1 MVKRSKVIIQ
11 QLKTI
16 QKNPH
21 IADRKWAIIEHPK
34 ISHKLFKTT
43 RQVEKIS
50 PVCAGKYSNSPLC
63 GETKTFLD
71 KQNEK
76 KKQTN
81 KQTKKKDLTQ
91 VLIMFKSWV
100 LLILNYNLK
109 TMNLQLKMS

>member
-1 MVKRSKVIIQ
+1 MLKSIIILISREKNTKLVKRSKVITQ

-21 IADRKWAIIEHPK
+21 IADRKWAIIEHLK

-50 PVCAGKYSNSPLC
+50 LVCAGKNSNSPLC
-63 GETKTFLD
+63 SETKTFLD

-76 KKQTN
+76 KKQ
-81 KQTKKKDLTQ
+81 KKKKNKKKKKIISRKFL
-91 VLIMFKSWV
+91 
-100 LLILNYNLK
+100 
-109 TMNLQLKMS
+109 

>member
-81 KQTKKKDLTQ
+81 KQTKKKR
-91 VLIMFKSWV
+91 SHASS
-100 LLILNYNLK
+100 YNV
-109 TMNLQLKMS
+109 

>member
-1 MVKRSKVIIQ
+1 MLKSIITLISREKNAKLVKRSKVIIQ

-50 PVCAGKYSNSPLC
+50 LVCAGENSNSPLC
-63 GETKTFLD
+63 SETKTFLD

-76 KKQTN
+76 NKQTN
-81 KQTKKKDLTQ
+81 KQNKKMISRKFL
-91 VLIMFKSWV
+91 
-100 LLILNYNLK
+100 
-109 TMNLQLKMS
+109 

>member
-1 MVKRSKVIIQ
+1 MVKRSKVITQ

-34 ISHKLFKTT
+34 FSHKLFKTT

-50 PVCAGKYSNSPLC
+50 LVCAGKNSNSPLC
-63 GETKTFLD
+63 SETKAFLD

-76 KKQTN
+76 KKQTKN
-81 KQTKKKDLTQ
+81 KKQKKK
-91 VLIMFKSWV
+91 KKKRSHASS
-100 LLILNYNLK
+100 YNV
-109 TMNLQLKMS
+109 